1 MDRIDAMKVFVVALD
16 EGSLAGAGRKLG
28 RSPAAVSRA
37 IAFLEARVGSE
48 LLHRT
53 TRSIKLSEA
62 GERYAA
68 ACRRVLT
75 ELEEA
80 NIIAAGEK
88 SAPRGTLTLTAPV
101 LSGEMVLRPILDAFL
116 DACPTVSA
124 RLLLL
129 DRPVNLIDE
138 GIDVALRIGNLA
150 DSSMVA
156 TRVGEVRRR
165 GGGCAA
171 LPQAASA
178 HRGAGRSD
186 ETPDRYHGPSWPIL
200 DLSAAAGL
208 FRPTNGSVRAPARD
222 QQHPRGGGLGRRR
235 AGRRPVFFL
244 SGRRTAAPGRTRK
257 LYWPATS
264 SPLPVHMI
272 SPQGRLSVP
281 KYAPSSIS
289 PCPGFEVISRGWPRT
304 SAIAAPPFV
313 CNAEGCRSPDA
324 YSLASTIELQSL
336 GSGCVSAASNN
347 RRSIMSTS
355 TKGKALVMGS
365 PRASAH
371 LCRPSGAPRLRPDPR
386 GAQPGAPRRTR
397 KTSCP
402 GARPEDRDGY
412 G

>member
-1 MDRIDAMKVFVVALD
+1 MKVFVVALD

-80 NIIAAGEK
+80 DIIAAGEK
-88 SAPRGTLTLTAPV
+88 SAPRGMLTLTAPV

-138 GIDVALRIGNLA
+138 GIDVALRIAHLA
-150 DSSMVA
+150 DFLDGSDPD
-156 TRVGEVRRR
+156 RRSAPAR
-165 GGGCAA
+165 GGCAA

-200 DLSAAAGL
+200 DLSAPARL
-208 FRPTNGSVRAPARD
+208 FRPTNGSVRAAARD

-235 AGRRPVFFL
+235 ARRRPVFFL
-244 SGRRTAAPGRTRK
+244 SGR
-257 LYWPATS
+257 
-264 SPLPVHMI
+264 
-272 SPQGRLSVP
+272 
-281 KYAPSSIS
+281 
-289 PCPGFEVISRGWPRT
+289 
-304 SAIAAPPFV
+304 
-313 CNAEGCRSPDA
+313 
-324 YSLASTIELQSL
+324 
-336 GSGCVSAASNN
+336 
-347 RRSIMSTS
+347 
-355 TKGKALVMGS
+355 
-365 PRASAH
+365 
-371 LCRPSGAPRLRPDPR
+371 
-386 GAQPGAPRRTR
+386 
-397 KTSCP
+397 
-402 GARPEDRDGY
+402 
-412 G
+412 